1 MPKWFLLGFIKRVE
15 NFKKKSLCD
24 LKLKTEKFENIHAQK
39 KKKKGKDK
47 EKKKRKR
54 KTDTRRCKGT
64 KKKKENIRKKK
75 RKKILRH
82 VILKSITG
90 NKH

>member
-1 MPKWFLLGFIKRVE
+1 MGFIKRIE

-24 LKLKTEKFENIHAQK
+24 LKLKTEKFVKYSCTK

-75 RKKILRH
+75 KKDIEACDIEVNHR
-82 VILKSITG
+82 
-90 NKH
+90 

>member
-1 MPKWFLLGFIKRVE
+1 MGFIKRIE

-24 LKLKTEKFENIHAQK
+24 LKLKTEKFENIHAQ

-75 RKKILRH
+75 KKKDIEACDIEVNHR
-82 VILKSITG
+82 
-90 NKH
+90 